1 LLSAADP
8 PKDIN
13 LDINASTGT
22 NTNINGT
29 HMLTPAQERHLSA
42 GTTGST

>member
-8 PKDIN
+8 HKDIN

-29 HMLTPAQERHLSA
+29 HMLTPAQEHHLSA